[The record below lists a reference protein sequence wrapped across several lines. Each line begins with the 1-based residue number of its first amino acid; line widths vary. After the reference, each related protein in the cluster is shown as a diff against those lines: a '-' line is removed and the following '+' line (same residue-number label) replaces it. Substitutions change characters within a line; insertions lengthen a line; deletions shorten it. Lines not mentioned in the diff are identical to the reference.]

1 MVKDRYGR
9 EITHI
14 RISVTQRC
22 NLNCPYCH
30 REGETRKRK
39 KEIEN
44 RKEISPS
51 EIKRIVTAASKLG
64 IRKIKI
70 TGGEPLLRK
79 DIVEI
84 VRKIS
89 EVKGIED
96 ISMTTN
102 GFFLDKFAHQLK
114 NNGLKRV
121 NIGCDSVSS
130 SILPK
135 NIKNIEKG
143 IKSAAD
149 AGLNPIK
156 INMVV
161 LKGIN
166 ENEINKMMEM
176 SKKYNAVLQLIELIP
191 TDKIFFN
198 KFFFSLEGI
207 EKELERNAS
216 RVFVRNVNFRKQYFV
231 NGSVVEVVRPYL
243 NKEFCKNCK
252 KIRITSDGFVKPC
265 LMRNDNLVKINFN
278 SNDEIIKSLIEGINR
293 REIYYK

>member
-1 MVKDRYGR
+1 MVKDPYGR
-9 EITHI
+9 EITLM
-14 RISVTQRC
+14 RLSVTQKC
-22 NLNCPYCH
+22 NLNCFYCH
-30 REGETRKRK
+30 REGEDNKNK
-39 KEIEN
+39 GD
-44 RKEISPS
+44 KEISVS
-51 EIKRIVTAASKLG
+51 EIKRIVRVASKLG
-64 IRKIKI
+64 IKKVKI

-84 VRKIS
+84 VKEISKI
-89 EVKGIED
+89 EGIED

-114 NNGLKRV
+114 NNGLNRV
-121 NIGCDSVSS
+121 NIGCDSLSS

-143 IKSAAD
+143 LKSAVD
-149 AGLNPIK
+149 AGLNPLK

-166 ENEINKMMEM
+166 ENEISKMMEI
-176 SKKYNAVLQLIELIP
+176 SKKYNAILQLIELIP
-191 TDKIFFN
+191 TDKFFFD

-216 RVFVRNVNFRKQYFV
+216 SVFVRDVNFRKQYFV
-231 NGSVVEVVRPYL
+231 NGAVVEVVRSYL
-243 NKEFCKNCK
+243 NKNFCKNCK
-252 KIRITSDGFVKPC
+252 KIRITSNGFIKPC

-278 SNDEIIKSLIEGINR
+278 SDDEIMKSFLEGINK
-293 REIYYK
+293 REIYYR